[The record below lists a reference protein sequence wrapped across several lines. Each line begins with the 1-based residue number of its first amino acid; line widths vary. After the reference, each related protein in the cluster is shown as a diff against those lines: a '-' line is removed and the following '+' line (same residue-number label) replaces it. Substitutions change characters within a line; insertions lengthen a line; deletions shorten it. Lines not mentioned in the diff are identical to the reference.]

1 MARQQA
7 SPSVLHE
14 IFATGLYKRNQGRIV
29 RQLTAIALGVTVFL
43 GCYVL
48 AQGPLSNYDDG
59 VRYGIPFALLVLG
72 CWAAYRA
79 VNYPKFADF
88 LIAVEAEMAK
98 VSWPT
103 FPEVVRASAV
113 VITIMFLLGATL
125 FCYDLVWQWFFK
137 LIGVLRLDAPPTDV

>member
-1 MARQQA
+1 MARPQA
-7 SPSVLHE
+7 SHSVLHE
-14 IFATGLYKRNQGRIV
+14 VFATGLYKRNQGRIV

-48 AQGPLSNYDDG
+48 AQGPLSNYDDP
-59 VRYGIPFALLVLG
+59 VRYGVPFALLLLG
-72 CWAAYRA
+72 CWASYRA

-103 FPEVVRASAV
+103 FAEVVRASLV
-113 VITIMFLLGATL
+113 VIVIMFLLAATL
-125 FCYDLVWQWFFK
+125 FLYDVIWQWFFE
-137 LIGVLRLDAPPTDV
+137 LIGVLRLESAVE